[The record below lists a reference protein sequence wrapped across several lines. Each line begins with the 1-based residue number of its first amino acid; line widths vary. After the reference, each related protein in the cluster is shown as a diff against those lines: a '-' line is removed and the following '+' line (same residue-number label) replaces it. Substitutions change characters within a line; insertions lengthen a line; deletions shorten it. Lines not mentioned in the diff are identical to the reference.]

1 MTLKDMKFKN
11 AKPQAKPYKI
21 SDGDGLYLLVNP
33 NGSKWW
39 RFRYTFEGR
48 EKGISFGVYPDI
60 TLESARDK
68 RAAARKLVAENV
80 DPSVARREEKAET
93 TNTFRHVAAE
103 WFSKIAHTWTPGH
116 KDVIRRTL
124 DKDILPVIGDKT
136 ISKIVPGDVLVALRV
151 IESRAAFDAAHRACQ
166 ICGQVFRYA
175 IASGMATVDPSATL
189 ISVLRKADVKHYP
202 AITEP
207 KDVAVLLRA
216 IDSYHGTFIIKH
228 ALKLL
233 PLVFCR
239 PGELRNAEWAE
250 VDFEAAVWMIPPHK
264 MKMRMAHI
272 VPLSKQA
279 IEILK
284 SLYEV
289 TGAGRYVFP
298 AATST
303 QKTMCANSFSWA
315 FDFMGYKDTMTSHG
329 FRAMA
334 RTILDEVL
342 QFPAH
347 LIEHQ
352 LAHAVKDANGRSYNR
367 TSHIEERKRM
377 MQTWADYLDG
387 LRVGCK
393 VLPFIKRTGTNG

>member
-1 MTLKDMKFKN
+1 MAFKDIRYRN
-11 AKPQAKPYKI
+11 AKPKEKPFKL
-21 SDGDGLYLLVNP
+21 SDGEGLHLLINP

-39 RFRYTFEGR
+39 RYRYTFAGK
-48 EKGISFGVYPDI
+48 EKGLSFGVYPAT

-68 RAAARKLVAENV
+68 RTAARKLIAEGV
-80 DPSVARREEKAET
+80 DPSVARKEKDAEKV
-93 TNTFRHVAAE
+93 NTFRHVAAE
-103 WFSKIAHTWTPGH
+103 WLSKNAHTWAPGH
-116 KDVIRRTL
+116 RYTVQRTL
-124 DKDILPVIGDKT
+124 DKDIFPFFGDKS
-136 ISKIVPGDVLVALRV
+136 IGKIAPGDVLEALRK
-151 IESRAAFDAAHRACQ
+151 IESRGVAAHRGCQ
-166 ICGQVFRYA
+166 ICGLVFRYA

-189 ISVLRKADVKHYP
+189 ISVLRKAEVRHYP

-207 KDVAVLLRA
+207 KDVSVLLRA

-233 PLVFCR
+233 PLVFTR

-250 VDFEAAVWMIPPHK
+250 IDFEAAVWAIPAEK
-264 MKMRMAHI
+264 MKMKQPHLI
-272 VPLSKQA
+272 PLSRQA

-284 SLYEV
+284 SLHEV
-289 TGAGRYVFP
+289 TGGGRYVFP
-298 AATST
+298 ASTSA

-334 RTILDEVL
+334 RTILDEIL

-352 LAHAVKDANGRSYNR
+352 LAHAVRDVNSRSYNR
-367 TSHIEERKRM
+367 TSHIEERKKM

-387 LRVGCK
+387 LRAGCK
-393 VLPFIKRTGTNG
+393 IIPFRKAA

>member
-1 MTLKDMKFKN
+1 ML
-11 AKPQAKPYKI
+11 I
-21 SDGDGLYLLVNP
+21 NP

-39 RFRYTFEGR
+39 RFRYTFDGR
-48 EKGISFGVYPDI
+48 EKGISFGVYPAI
-60 TLESARDK
+60 TLESARKK
-68 RAAARKLVAENV
+68 RTEARELVAEGI
-80 DPSVARREEKAET
+80 DPSVKRKEVRAEV
-93 TNTFRHVAAE
+93 TNTFKNVASE
-103 WFSKIAHTWTPGH
+103 WLGKVSHTWAAGH
-116 KDVIRRTL
+116 RYTTQRTL
-124 DKDILPVIGDKT
+124 EVDLYPVFGDKS
-136 ISKIVPGDVLVALRV
+136 ISKIVPGDILESLRK
-151 IESRAAFDAAHRACQ
+151 IESRGVAAHRGCQ
-166 ICGQVFRYA
+166 ICGLVFRYA
-175 IASGMATVDPSATL
+175 IASGMATSDPSATL
-189 ISVLRKADVKHYP
+189 VSVLRKTEKKHFP
-202 AITEP
+202 AITTP

-233 PLVFCR
+233 PLIFCR
-239 PGELRNAEWAE
+239 PGELRRAEWTE
-250 VDFEAAVWMIPPHK
+250 IDFEAAVWAISAEK
-264 MKMRMAHI
+264 MKMRQPHI
-272 VPLSKQA
+272 IPLSRQA

-284 SLYEV
+284 SLHEV

-298 AATST
+298 ASTSA

-367 TSHIEERKRM
+367 TSHIEERKKM

-387 LRVGCK
+387 LRAGAK
-393 VLPFIKRTGTNG
+393 VIPFKKAA